1 MSTPP
6 GRVPPAWRRLPH
18 GDRGS
23 GTVLV
28 LGVAAVVVLVAGL
41 LGVLAA
47 SPLGHARAQAA
58 ADLAALAAAERLQRE
73 SVFPDATE
81 PVSAPA
87 GGPCVLAAA
96 VAERNG
102 GRTTG
107 CETGASGTAGFG
119 TVTVQVTVDGPA
131 GAARARARAGP
142 SPVAVGPRAP

>member
-6 GRVPPAWRRLPH
+6 GQVAPAWRRRPH

-47 SPLGHARAQAA
+47 SFLGHARAQAA
-58 ADLAALAAAERLQRE
+58 ADLAALAAAERLQRH
-73 SVFPDATE
+73 SAFPDDAE
-81 PVSAPA
+81 PASAPA

-102 GRTTG
+102 GRATR
-107 CETGASGTAGFG
+107 CETDESGTAAFG

-142 SPVAVGPRAP
+142 RPVAVGPRTP